1 MKCKGKVRW
10 SQVIISVLISYSLFS
25 RMGIPELPEQLYV
38 NGIFAMIYNVLNAFA
53 FSLYNKTIL
62 ITGSFCIVYTY
73 SNIGTGSCNPL
84 CAANNV
90 CDAII
95 YCILSKNKG

>member
-1 MKCKGKVRW
+1 
-10 SQVIISVLISYSLFS
+10 
-25 RMGIPELPEQLYV
+25 MGIPELPEQLYV

-62 ITGSFCIVYTY
+62 ITGSFI
-73 SNIGTGSCNPL
+73 IGTGSCNPL

-90 CDAII
+90 CAAII
-95 YCILSKNKG
+95 YCILSKNKR